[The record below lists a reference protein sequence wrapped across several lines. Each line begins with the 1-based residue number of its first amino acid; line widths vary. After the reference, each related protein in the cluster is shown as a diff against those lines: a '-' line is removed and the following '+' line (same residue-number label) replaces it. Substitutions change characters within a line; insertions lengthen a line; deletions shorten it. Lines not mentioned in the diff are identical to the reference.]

1 MGFYQFLKDLE
12 EHFDEKKGILQ
23 KKCEELMEQIFTSA
37 HLVISSAG
45 TPEAMVKVERDLLTL
60 MANLPHT
67 YHLEQEPQVSCRHA
81 REAFKDA
88 SQIQY
93 VCRAG
98 NFADAGYSYTG
109 TMRILRVILG
119 YDYFWINVR
128 VKGGAYGCMNQF
140 ARNGNMYFVSYRDP
154 NLADTIDVFDKTPEY
169 IRSFEAD
176 ERDMTKYII
185 GTISEMDTP
194 LTPSQR
200 GLRALG
206 AYFMGITDEDL
217 QRERT
222 QVITATAEDIRAL
235 AEPVEAALKQGVLC
249 VVGNEDAIEKERDR
263 FDKVTGLF

>member
-1 MGFYQFLKDLE
+1 
-12 EHFDEKKGILQ
+12 
-23 KKCEELMEQIFTSA
+23 
-37 HLVISSAG
+37 
-45 TPEAMVKVERDLLTL
+45 
-60 MANLPHT
+60 
-67 YHLEQEPQVSCRHA
+67 
-81 REAFKDA
+81 
-88 SQIQY
+88 
-93 VCRAG
+93 
-98 NFADAGYSYTG
+98 
-109 TMRILRVILG
+109 
-119 YDYFWINVR
+119 
-128 VKGGAYGCMNQF
+128 
-140 ARNGNMYFVSYRDP
+140 MYFVSYRDP

-263 FDKVTGLF
+263 FDKVMGAVLGPSCRRFPAGGLRGKEPGMQNNLAQRSWRVKHKIRSA